1 MNNVLKLAVAA
12 AILSCTSAAMAQ
24 ATAYYPSWYIM
35 PSVNSLDA
43 DSIFGA
49 GDRGAG
55 LGLKFGK
62 VLAPNWDMQMGA
74 TYARARHNGARYQQ
88 DTLGIDALYMFS
100 RSRFRPFVLA
110 GFGAEYDKSN
120 TVLGERSKTSPYLDA
135 GVGFQYAFTDQWSM
149 QADVR
154 RVHGFLKR
162 DTFNSRTANNNYITV
177 GLNYYFD
184 KAPAAA
190 PMVAAAP
197 MPVAQPMP
205 APMPMP
211 MPAPAPRFEKITMAA
226 TELFAFDRSDIMGS
240 QSKLDE
246 IAATLAANSQVS
258 NIVITGYTD
267 RIGTDKYNQKLSER
281 RANAV
286 KAYLVSKGVD
296 GARLSAV
303 GKGEANPV
311 VQCTDKKMAALIKC
325 LEPNRRVEV
334 EQITIE
340 RQVK

>member
-12 AILSCTSAAMAQ
+12 AVLSCTSVAMAQ
-24 ATAYYPSWYIM
+24 ATSYYPSWYIM

-43 DSIFGA
+43 DSIYGA

-62 VLAPNWDMQMGA
+62 VLSPTWDMQMGA

-100 RSRFRPFVLA
+100 RSRFRPFILA
-110 GFGAEYDKSN
+110 GLGAEYDKSN

-135 GVGFQYAFTDQWSM
+135 GFGFQYAFTDQWSL
-149 QADVR
+149 QADAR
-154 RVHGFLKR
+154 RVHGFLKGN
-162 DTFNSRTANNNYITV
+162 TFGSKTSNNNYFTV

-184 KAPAAA
+184 KMPAAA
-190 PMVAAAP
+190 PMAAPAP

-205 APMPMP
+205 APAPP
-211 MPAPAPRFEKITMAA
+211 PPPPAPRFEKMTMSA
-226 TELFAFDRSDIMGS
+226 TELFEFDRADLRAP
-240 QSKLDE
+240 QPKLDE
-246 IAATLAANSQVS
+246 IAATLAANTQVN

-267 RIGTDKYNQKLSER
+267 RIGSDKYNQKLSER

-286 KAYLVSKGVD
+286 KAYLVNKGVD
-296 GARLSAV
+296 GSRLSAV
-303 GKGEANPV
+303 GKGESNPV
-311 VQCTDKKMAALIKC
+311 VQCTQKKMAALIKC
-325 LEPNRRVEV
+325 LEPNRRVEI

-340 RQVK
+340 RRVQ

>member
-1 MNNVLKLAVAA
+1 MNNALKLAVCAA
-12 AILSCTSAAMAQ
+12 VLSCTSAAMAQ
-24 ATAYYPSWYIM
+24 ATSYYPSWYIM

-62 VLAPNWDMQMGA
+62 VLAPSWDMQMGA

-120 TVLGERSKTSPYLDA
+120 NALGERSKTSPYLDA
-135 GVGFQYAFTDQWSM
+135 GLGFQYAFTDQWSM

-162 DTFNSRTANNNYITV
+162 DTFNSRTSNNNYVTV
-177 GLNYYFD
+177 GLNYDFD
-184 KAPAAA
+184 KMPAAA
-190 PMVAAAP
+190 PMVAVAP

-205 APMPMP
+205 APAPP
-211 MPAPAPRFEKITMAA
+211 PPPAPAPRFEKITMSA
-226 TELFAFDRSDIMGS
+226 TELFAFDRAEVMGP
-240 QSKLDE
+240 QTKLDE
-246 IAATLAANSQVS
+246 IAATLAGNTQVN
-258 NIVITGYTD
+258 NIIITGYTD

-286 KAYLVSKGVD
+286 KAYLVGKGLD
-296 GARLSAV
+296 GSRLSAV

-311 VQCTDKKMAALIKC
+311 VECHDKKMVALIKC
-325 LEPNRRVEV
+325 LEPNRRVEI

>member
-1 MNNVLKLAVAA
+1 MNNVLKLAIAA
-12 AILSCTSAAMAQ
+12 AVLSCTSAAMAQ

-62 VLAPNWDMQMGA
+62 VLAPQWDMQMGF
-74 TYARARHNGARYQQ
+74 TYARARNNGARYQQ

-110 GFGAEYDKSN
+110 GLGLEYDKTN
-120 TVLGERSKTSPYLDA
+120 NVLGERSKTSPYLDA
-135 GVGFQYAFTDQWSM
+135 GLGFQYAFTDQWSM

-154 RVHGFLKR
+154 RVHGFQKGN
-162 DTFNSRTANNNYITV
+162 TFNSKTSNNNYITV

-184 KAPAAA
+184 KMPAAA

-197 MPVAQPMP
+197 MPVVQPMP
-205 APMPMP
+205 APAPP
-211 MPAPAPRFEKITMAA
+211 PPPAPAPRFEKITMSA
-226 TELFAFDRSDIMGS
+226 TELFAFDRADITGP
-240 QSKLDE
+240 QAKLDE
-246 IAATLAANSQVS
+246 IAATLAGNTQVN

-267 RIGTDKYNQKLSER
+267 RIGSDKYNQKLSER
-281 RANAV
+281 RASAV
-286 KAYLVSKGVD
+286 KAYLVNKGVD
-296 GARLSAV
+296 GSRLSAV

-311 VQCTDKKMAALIKC
+311 VVCNDKKMAALIKC

>member
-12 AILSCTSAAMAQ
+12 AVLSCTSAAMAQ
-24 ATAYYPSWYIM
+24 ATSYYPSWYVM
-35 PSVNSLDA
+35 PSVNSIDP
-43 DSIFGA
+43 DSVFGV
-49 GDRGAG
+49 DHRGEG

-62 VLAPNWDMQMGA
+62 VLAPSWDMQIGA
-74 TYARARHNGARYQQ
+74 TYAHARGNGARYQQ

-110 GFGAEYDKSN
+110 GLGAEYDKSN
-120 TVLGERSKTSPYLDA
+120 TMLGKRSHTSPYLSA
-135 GVGFQYAFTDQWSM
+135 GLGFQYAFTDQWSM

-154 RVHGFLKR
+154 RVHGFLR
-162 DTFNSRTANNNYITV
+162 GDTFNSRTANNNYVTV

-184 KAPAAA
+184 KPPVAA
-190 PMVAAAP
+190 PVAAAAP
-197 MPVAQPMP
+197 MPMAQPMP
-205 APMPMP
+205 APAPP
-211 MPAPAPRFEKITMAA
+211 PPPPAPRFEKVTMSA
-226 TELFAFDRSDIMGS
+226 TELFAFDRAEIMGT
-240 QSKLDE
+240 QGKLDD
-246 IAATLAANSQVS
+246 IAATLAANPQVA
-258 NIVITGYTD
+258 NIIITGYTD

-286 KAYLVSKGVD
+286 KAYLVNKGVD

-311 VQCTDKKMAALIKC
+311 VNCTDKKMAALIKC

-340 RQVK
+340 RQVN

>member
-334 EQITIE
+334 KQITIE